1 MTRSGKG
8 VRPSYH
14 SAVDLKIILFQD
26 NLWWQCEA
34 VRESGCLILTL
45 PDLTGCAT
53 LGKSFLF
60 PGLISPSLKTF
71 FFFFYKRKQEI
82 PEVELDRRFSST
94 LVIPVSFLEMKIQG
108 SRLTYSIRTSE
119 TESSTLQDDPNV
131 PSSLRTI
138 RLDDLYDPSSS
149 VTLRTLC
156 FLSSTAS
163 NSSQFCHSDFDL
175 A

>member
-1 MTRSGKG
+1 MWSSPWVWVPDFDSTWPDGLYNSRQIFSIS
-8 VRPSYH
+8 RPH
-14 SAVDLKIILFQD
+14 
-26 NLWWQCEA
+26 
-34 VRESGCLILTL
+34 
-45 PDLTGCAT
+45 
-53 LGKSFLF
+53 F
-60 PGLISPSLKTF
+60 PVFKNI

-119 TESSTLQDDPNV
+119 TESSTLQDDPNI

-149 VTLRTLC
+149 ITLRTLC
-156 FLSSTAS
+156 FLNSTAS

-175 A
+175 AWTWVSWLSHLVMSDASSCD